1 MNSYYYYLED
11 SRQWFWWSGGWRK
24 TNDGRRYPAVNIVI
38 LTEVSF
44 DYVFGRKPL
53 TEPPQDS
60 SPGTVISIKDMEEW
74 QSRWDNSARYNKLLV
89 YAFYDKN
96 STLSKAMDKL
106 LEKLAK
112 QYKGKADFC
121 KLDVDNFEVQTQP
134 DDSMHVSLFGSGRA
148 CLLQSIINR
157 TCSFWRGFAEWR
169 ERIRRSCYSRRAS
182 RWARSSA
189 SRTTNSSGASSER

>member
-74 QSRWDNSARYNKLLV
+74 QSRWDNSARYNKLVLGV
-89 YAFYDKN
+89 CVLRQEFH
-96 STLSKAMDKL
+96 T
-106 LEKLAK
+106 
-112 QYKGKADFC
+112 
-121 KLDVDNFEVQTQP
+121 VQGHGQAVGETRQA
-134 DDSMHVSLFGSGRA
+134 V
-148 CLLQSIINR
+148 
-157 TCSFWRGFAEWR
+157 
-169 ERIRRSCYSRRAS
+169 
-182 RWARSSA
+182 
-189 SRTTNSSGASSER
+189 

>member
-121 KLDVDNFEVQTQP
+121 KLDVDNFEFLAGLCGVEGAYPTFVLFKTCKQVGKVVGLK
-134 DDSMHVSLFGSGRA
+134 DDELER
-148 CLLQSIINR
+148 SIE
-157 TCSFWRGFAEWR
+157 RGQH
-169 ERIRRSCYSRRAS
+169 
-182 RWARSSA
+182 
-189 SRTTNSSGASSER
+189 